1 MPDADKELWCIDD
14 CHVPLSKKERVRE
27 LARQRKRR
35 QRDRMSGKGEM
46 DKKWKKESIGD
57 SVDWTGE
64 CGVVLAKLMRH
75 ERAWPFCEPVDPVA
89 LSLPDYL
96 SVIESPM
103 DLRTVSE
110 RLNQSKYTNARDFVR
125 DVKLT
130 FENALKYNPEDNFV
144 YKYAATM
151 KTCFESIQS
160 NSPVLR
166 VACDGTSR
174 RSVHLNGT
182 RNTKRDSIK
191 SQSDRPN
198 TSDRTRSVLQSSSSR
213 WRSRR
218 SSNAQTLDKSYGQ
231 NHAVRDSFGRFIKTK
246 SDLQGVGENGAGCRE
261 AHEQQS
267 NARGAHVGS
276 HMRVAKRVPKRR
288 LEIDDRGRSLMPV
301 RKRHHL
307 DVKDGRTEGQLLRGA
322 EKMNGRGES
331 SAPSSSTG
339 DSKLACSIG
348 ESNVRCSR
356 GDYVAALYKK
366 PADKDKGSKSSGLYN
381 GTVLTEAAA
390 DLLLIRFDDGMERE
404 IPVTSVQ
411 SILRSHTHMSD
422 AASSRRGECR

>member
-14 CHVPLSKKERVRE
+14 CHVPLSKTERVRE

-35 QRDRMSGKGEM
+35 QRDRLSEKGEM
-46 DKKWKKESIGD
+46 EKKWKKESIAGD
-57 SVDWTGE
+57 SVEWSGE

-110 RLNQSKYTNARDFVR
+110 RLNQNKYTNARDFVR

-166 VACDGTSR
+166 AACDGTSR

-182 RNTKRDSIK
+182 HNTKRDSIK
-191 SQSDRPN
+191 SQSDRPS
-198 TSDRTRSVLQSSSSR
+198 TSDSTRSVLESSSSR

-218 SSNAQTLDKSYGQ
+218 PSSTPTLEKSYGK
-231 NHAVRDSFGRFIKTK
+231 NHAVRDSFGRFVKTK

-261 AHEQQS
+261 AHEQQR

-301 RKRHHL
+301 RKRHNL
-307 DVKDGRTEGQLLRGA
+307 DVKDGRKEGQVLMGA
-322 EKMNGRGES
+322 EKLTGPGES
-331 SAPSSSTG
+331 NLSSSTG
-339 DSKLACSIG
+339 DSTLACSSG

-356 GDYVAALYKK
+356 GDYVAAVYKT

-404 IPVTSVQ
+404 IPVTEVQ
-411 SILRSHTHMSD
+411 SVLRSHTHMSD

>member
-1 MPDADKELWCIDD
+1 
-14 CHVPLSKKERVRE
+14 
-27 LARQRKRR
+27 
-35 QRDRMSGKGEM
+35 MSEKGEM
-46 DKKWKKESIGD
+46 EKKWKKESIGD
-57 SVDWTGE
+57 SVEWTGE

-110 RLNQSKYTNARDFVR
+110 RLNQNKYTNARDFVR

-151 KTCFESIQS
+151 KTCFQSIQS

-166 VACDGTSR
+166 VACDGTNR

-182 RNTKRDSIK
+182 HNTKKDSIK
-191 SQSDRPN
+191 SQSDRPSA
-198 TSDRTRSVLQSSSSR
+198 SDRTRSVLKSSSSSSSR
-213 WRSRR
+213 WRCRR
-218 SSNAQTLDKSYGQ
+218 PSNTPTLEKNYGK
-231 NHAVRDSFGRFIKTK
+231 NHAVRDSFGRFVKTK
-246 SDLQGVGENGAGCRE
+246 GDLQGVGENGAGCRE
-261 AHEQQS
+261 AHEQQ
-267 NARGAHVGS
+267 RGARAALVGT

-307 DVKDGRTEGQLLRGA
+307 DVKDGRKEGQVLMVA
-322 EKMNGRGES
+322 EMMTGGGERKVPC
-331 SAPSSSTG
+331 SAG
-339 DSKLACSIG
+339 DSKLACSSG

-356 GDYVAALYKK
+356 GDYVAALCQK
-366 PADKDKGSKSSGLYN
+366 PADKDKASKSSGLYN

-390 DLLLIRFDDGMERE
+390 DLLSIRFDDGMERE

>member
-1 MPDADKELWCIDD
+1 MNERGEL
-14 CHVPLSKKERVRE
+14 E
-27 LARQRKRR
+27 
-35 QRDRMSGKGEM
+35 
-46 DKKWKKESIGD
+46 KKWKKESIGD
-57 SVDWTGE
+57 SVEWTGE

-110 RLNQSKYTNARDFVR
+110 RLNQNKYTNARDFVR

-151 KTCFESIQS
+151 KACFESIQS

-166 VACDGTSR
+166 VACDGTRR

-182 RNTKRDSIK
+182 HNTKRDSIK

-198 TSDRTRSVLQSSSSR
+198 TSDRTRSVLESSSSC

-218 SSNAQTLDKSYGQ
+218 PSNTPTLEQSYGK
-231 NHAVRDSFGRFIKTK
+231 NHAVRDSFGRFVKTK

-261 AHEQQS
+261 AHEQQR
-267 NARGAHVGS
+267 NARGALVGS

-288 LEIDDRGRSLMPV
+288 LEIDERGRSLMPV

-307 DVKDGRTEGQLLRGA
+307 DVKDGRKEGQALMDA
-322 EKMNGRGES
+322 EKMTGRGES
-331 SAPSSSTG
+331 KLCSSTG
-339 DSKLACSIG
+339 DSKLACSSA

-356 GDYVAALYKK
+356 GDYVAALYRKS
-366 PADKDKGSKSSGLYN
+366 ADKDKGSKSSGLYN
-381 GTVLTEAAA
+381 GTVLTDSAA

-411 SILRSHTHMSD
+411 SILKSHTHMSD